1 MSANAENF
9 SGPTTEN
16 LVVRRRGREVAKLV
30 GAVVFALVGLALLGR
45 SAWDFRDEW
54 PSRQLPIVLPPR
66 VGVVTSDELPLG
78 PGQRVYQ
85 ARCVRCHG
93 QEGHGDGPE
102 MAKSQ
107 VRPRDLA
114 SASWHSGAD
123 RDAVRRVI
131 LEGTADKSMP
141 GSAGAIP
148 AHELESLV
156 DYVFSL
162 ETSNLLIGAGLSPS
176 LGQIAPPL
184 LFRDADGT
192 VGALDQ
198 LRGKVVLAV
207 FWDATCVP
215 CITELPGLGSLADRY
230 QNTDFVVLPICLDE
244 TNDTRVHE
252 TAARHAP
259 NLRVYVDSNGSVRK
273 NLYLAKVPQA
283 VLVDRDGRMLGR
295 SVSALRWTGK
305 PFEQL
310 LSAGLGLQS
319 PLASEEDAE
328 F

>member
-1 MSANAENF
+1 MSANAEN
-9 SGPTTEN
+9 STAPLAAN
-16 LVVRRRGREVAKLV
+16 LVVHRRGREVAKLI
-30 GAVVFALVGLALLGR
+30 GAVVFVLAGLALLGR

-54 PSRQLPIVLPPR
+54 PSRQSPLVLPQR
-66 VGVVTSDELPLG
+66 AGVVATDELPLG
-78 PGQRVYQ
+78 NGRRVYQ

-102 MAKSQ
+102 MAKSRVQ
-107 VRPRDLA
+107 PHDLA
-114 SASWHSGAD
+114 SASWRSGAD

-131 LEGTADKSMP
+131 RQGTADKSMP
-141 GSAGAIP
+141 GSAGAMT
-148 AHELESLV
+148 AHELDSLV

-162 ETSNLLIGAGLSPS
+162 EISNLLIRSGLSPS

-184 LFRDADGT
+184 LFRDAQGT

-207 FWDATCVP
+207 FWSATCGR
-215 CITELPGLGSLADRY
+215 CIAELPGLESLADRY
-230 QNTDFVVLPICLDE
+230 QNTDFVVLPISLDE
-244 TNDTRVHE
+244 PNDKMVHE

-273 NLYLAKVPQA
+273 NFYLAHVPQA
-283 VLVDRDGRMLGR
+283 VLVDREGRMLGR
-295 SVSALRWTGK
+295 SISALQWTGK

-319 PLASEEDAE
+319 PLAWDEDAE